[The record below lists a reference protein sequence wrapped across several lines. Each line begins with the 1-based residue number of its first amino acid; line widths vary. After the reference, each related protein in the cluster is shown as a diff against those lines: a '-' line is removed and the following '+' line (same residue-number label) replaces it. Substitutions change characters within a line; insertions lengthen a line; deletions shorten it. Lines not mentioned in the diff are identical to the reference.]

1 VTVKSG
7 IELGSNDAVT
17 RFVHGSLDVVEW
29 DLGVAGHG
37 QLTAVEINLHVGDSA
52 NGENLFGDRTRTVLA
67 VHPGDDV
74 LAGDG
79 QGYFLLLG
87 SGTH

>member
-1 VTVKSG
+1 
-7 IELGSNDAVT
+7 
-17 RFVHGSLDVVEW
+17 
-29 DLGVAGHG
+29 
-37 QLTAVEINLHVGDSA
+37 
-52 NGENLFGDRTRTVLA
+52 VLA

-87 SGTH
+87 SGPID